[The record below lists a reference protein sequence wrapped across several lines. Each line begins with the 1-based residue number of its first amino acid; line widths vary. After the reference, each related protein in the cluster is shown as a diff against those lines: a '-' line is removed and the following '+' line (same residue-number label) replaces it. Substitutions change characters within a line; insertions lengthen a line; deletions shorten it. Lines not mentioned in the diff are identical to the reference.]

1 MAAGLE
7 WKSEN
12 PYFRP
17 LLLLKRCFLVSL
29 DKNEYR
35 ICAVFH
41 KTWLTGGKRLD
52 VGIFALKNINIRQ
65 RFQGRHPAR
74 NRRK

>member
-17 LLLLKRCFLVSL
+17 L
-29 DKNEYR
+29 
-35 ICAVFH
+35 
-41 KTWLTGGKRLD
+41 
-52 VGIFALKNINIRQ
+52 FAAETVLSGQFGQK
-65 RFQGRHPAR
+65 
-74 NRRK
+74 